1 MIGLSAAEVASVIS
15 LNAVTAVFSAI
26 FLIELKETESVNM
39 SRRPTPLD
47 SGFAHYFIETI
58 LKLLDIQSLGPL

>member
-1 MIGLSAAEVASVIS
+1 MIGLSAAEVASVIG
-15 LNAVTAVFSAI
+15 LTTIIALFSAI

-47 SGFAHYFIETI
+47 SGFTHYFRHTSPKS
-58 LKLLDIQSLGPL
+58 LYIQSLGPL